1 MLLSISTLIEQA
13 LLLVFNISTFGS
25 LNFLSN
31 NRKSP
36 GLRPPKPNPDILIL
50 DESTNN
56 LDIDVENK
64 ILNDLQKLKDTKT
77 IIFITHRENPLIYC
91 DEIYEI
97 VNGNA
102 KKK

>member
-1 MLLSISTLIEQA
+1 MTDFINNLENSYKSVVGERGSKISGGQVQRLGIARA
-13 LLLVFNISTFGS
+13 LYN
-25 LNFLSN
+25 
-31 NRKSP
+31 
-36 GLRPPKPNPDILIL
+36 NPDILIL

-64 ILNDLQKLKDTKT
+64 ILKDLSKLKGTKT

-97 VNGNA
+97 NNGKV